1 MVPTNL
7 RRWFVLHFIVDMTFA
22 FPLLIIPEQFLTFLK
37 WGSID
42 PLASRLVGAA
52 LMGIGFGAFVS
63 RKASSNAYVAMLN
76 MKIIWS
82 LSAIFG
88 LLITML
94 SGGPIFGRLIILLFA
109 VFSIA
114 WIYYGFHLHNYH
126 D

>member
-1 MVPTNL
+1 
-7 RRWFVLHFIVDMTFA
+7 MTFA

-52 LMGIGFGAFVS
+52 LLGIGFGAFVN

-82 LSAIFG
+82 VSAIVG
-88 LLITML
+88 LLISL
-94 SGGPIFGRLIILLFA
+94 ISGGPIFGWVVVIIFA
-109 VFSIA
+109 GFAAV
-114 WIYYGFHLHNYH
+114 WIFYRFQLR
-126 D
+126 